1 MLQSYIK
8 TYKSFLLQR
17 LELEKR
23 YISLRYPFYWLK
35 SPIYR
40 SRERLGLNIIF
51 DFLWGKCKSLHSI
64 NLDYL
69 LKYNFSQKFKLNSI
83 KKKKER

>member
-23 YISLRYPFYWLK
+23 YISEVTLRYPFNWPK

-51 DFLWGKCKSLHSI
+51 KTRI
-64 NLDYL
+64 
-69 LKYNFSQKFKLNSI
+69 KYNI
-83 KKKKER
+83 